1 MRLFIAEKPSQAR
14 AIAAGLPGPHSR
26 KDGYIETGTAYV
38 SWCVG
43 HLLENAPPDAYDP
56 KYEKFPGSFDDLPII
71 PSTWILQVSGDKGKQ
86 VRAIKDLLKK
96 CTEVV
101 NAGDPGRE
109 GQLIVDELLEY
120 LGNRKPVLRLSLNAT
135 DKATVARELGN
146 LVDNAQFLP
155 LYEAGKGRQ
164 RADWLI
170 GMSMS
175 RAYSILGGAAG
186 YRGVLSVGRVQ
197 SPTLAIV
204 VRRDRDIDSFVPVE
218 YWSLKALFEA
228 DNAGTPAQFWAAW
241 LPPGAK
247 TTSKED
253 SDGKD
258 PAAEEADEEDDEIVD
273 PNRPAWLD
281 EKNRINNAAKANEI
295 AAKIKGK
302 TGSVIEAVR
311 IRAQE
316 QPPRPFELSNI
327 QVMANTKWGASIKEA
342 LDACQSLYDKGLTT
356 YPRTECTYL
365 PESQHA
371 AGPNILA
378 AIGAA
383 YPSMAALVAG
393 ADSTLKS
400 SAWDD
405 KKLGEHHA
413 IIPTEQA
420 ATVSG
425 LSPLESK
432 IYEAVC
438 LRYLAQ
444 FYPPTEVDKTKIVID
459 VEQET
464 FIVRGRIIISP
475 GWRDVYALA
484 GAPQED
490 EEEDGKGAKAGDPK
504 NPPLPPL
511 NVGDPALCVKPLAE
525 AKKTTKPPHYTQ
537 ATLLLAMENV
547 HTLVADKAVRK
558 KLKSVEG
565 IGRSATRAAIVE
577 TILRRKFIEP
587 KGRFIVSSAVGKALV
602 DALPRTL
609 VDPALTAMWETALDA
624 VGAGRTTLDA
634 FMAKQHDWLYKL
646 IEAAKV
652 AKIENLPPSEP
663 YQPKAGSKPGAKG
676 SGPSKPLVKVKG
688 AKTCPKCKKGQ
699 MVERVAKAGPNAGNK
714 FLGCTNYPACK
725 NAESV
730 PPP

>member
-1 MRLFIAEKPSQAR
+1 MRLFIAEKPSQAK

-56 KYEKFPGSFDDLPII
+56 KYKEFPGIFDDLPII
-71 PSTWILQVSGDKGKQ
+71 PSTWKLQVSGDKGKQ

-120 LGNRKPVLRLSLNAT
+120 LGNRKPVLRLSLNAV

-146 LVDNAQFLP
+146 MVDNAQFLP

-175 RAYSILGGAAG
+175 RAYSILGSAAG

-204 VRRDRDIDSFVPVE
+204 VRRDREIESFVPVE
-218 YWSLKALFEA
+218 YWSIKALFEA
-228 DNAGTPAQFWAAW
+228 DNAGAPAQFWATW
-241 LPPGAK
+241 VPPGAK

-258 PAAEEADEEDDEIVD
+258 SAAEAEDDEDEDVD

-281 EKNRINNAAKANEI
+281 EKNRINNAPKANEI
-295 AAKIKGK
+295 VAKIKGK
-302 TGSVIEAVR
+302 TGAVTEAVR

-316 QPPRPFELSNI
+316 QPPRPFELSDI
-327 QVMANTKWGASIKEA
+327 QKMANTKWEASVKEA
-342 LDACQSLYDKGLTT
+342 LDACQALYDKGLTT

-378 AIGAA
+378 SIGVA
-383 YPSMAALVAG
+383 YPSLAALVAG
-393 ADSTLKS
+393 ANSTLKS

-405 KKLGEHHA
+405 SKLGEHHA
-413 IIPTEQA
+413 IIPTEQPA
-420 ATVSG
+420 SVAS

-459 VEQET
+459 VESEI
-464 FIVRGRIIISP
+464 FIARGRIVVSP
-475 GWRDVYALA
+475 GWRDVYAKSGSTL
-484 GAPQED
+484 D
-490 EEEDGKGAKAGDPK
+490 EGEGKDAKADDAK
-504 NPPLPPL
+504 APLPPL
-511 NVGDPALCVKPLAE
+511 GVGDPALCIKPLAE
-525 AKKTTKPPHYTQ
+525 AKKTTKPSHYTQ
-537 ATLLLAMENV
+537 ASLLDAMENV
-547 HTLVADKAVRK
+547 HTLVSDKAVRK
-558 KLKSVEG
+558 KLRSVEG
-565 IGRSATRAAIVE
+565 IGRSATRAAIIE

-587 KGRFIVSSAVGKALV
+587 KGRFIISSAVGKALV

-609 VDPALTAMWETALDA
+609 IDPALTAMWETALDGI
-624 VGAGRTTLDA
+624 GAGRTTLEA
-634 FMAKQHDWLYKL
+634 FMAKQHDWLHKL
-646 IEAAKV
+646 IAAAKV

-663 YQPKAGSKPGAKG
+663 WQPKAGSKPG
-676 SGPSKPLVKVKG
+676 SKSSSASKTLVKVKG
-688 AKTCPKCKKGQ
+688 AKACPKCKKGQ
-699 MVERVAKAGPNAGNK
+699 MVERTVKAGPKAGKK
-714 FLGCTNYPACK
+714 FLGCTNYPDCK
-725 NAESV
+725 NAEDI
-730 PPP
+730 PPSP